1 MAEEMVKL
9 SRRSSGEPP
18 EPIVLAE
25 VPFRL
30 VLGDGRRD
38 GFEPATDGPVNGLK
52 PFEMREGMP
61 ICLKI
66 GNGGGDV

>member
-30 VLGDGRRD
+30 VLGDGGKD
-38 GFEPATDGPVNGLK
+38 GFEPGTDDPANGLRSC
-52 PFEMREGMP
+52 EVWR
-61 ICLKI
+61 
-66 GNGGGDV
+66 DVSAH